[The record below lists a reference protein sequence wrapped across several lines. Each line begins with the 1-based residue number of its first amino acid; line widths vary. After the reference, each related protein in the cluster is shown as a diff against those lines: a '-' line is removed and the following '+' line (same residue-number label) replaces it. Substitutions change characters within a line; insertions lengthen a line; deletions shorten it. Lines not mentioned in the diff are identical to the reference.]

1 MSSDAPAAAVSD
13 AGRASLGLA
22 TCTALV
28 IGNMVGSG
36 FFIAPAALARYGTVA
51 LIGWAVMA
59 VGAICLGMVFA
70 RLARIAPATGGPYA
84 YTRMGFGRFAGFM
97 IAWGYWIS
105 IWASL
110 PAMAAALVGYLVSL
124 VPALQGQRLVNIA
137 IGLGSMWAVALV
149 NLAWGTNF
157 LYLRR
162 KPGAPT
168 LLDWMGPWPVYILVA
183 DALAALLFWLLD
195 RPFRSAQAPERAE
208 VARRGPGG

>member
-1 MSSDAPAAAVSD
+1 MTTAPAAEAETK
-13 AGRASLGLA
+13 SLGLA

-36 FFIAPAALARYGTVA
+36 FFIAPSALAPYGTTA

-84 YTRMGFGRFAGFM
+84 YTRMGFGPFAGFL

-110 PAMAAALVGYLVSL
+110 PAMAAALVGYLGSAHSRAGG
-124 VPALQGQRLVNIA
+124 PADPQHR
-137 IGLGSMWAVALV
+137 
-149 NLAWGTNF
+149 
-157 LYLRR
+157 
-162 KPGAPT
+162 
-168 LLDWMGPWPVYILVA
+168 
-183 DALAALLFWLLD
+183 D
-195 RPFRSAQAPERAE
+195 R
-208 VARRGPGG
+208 ARRRSGGWRS